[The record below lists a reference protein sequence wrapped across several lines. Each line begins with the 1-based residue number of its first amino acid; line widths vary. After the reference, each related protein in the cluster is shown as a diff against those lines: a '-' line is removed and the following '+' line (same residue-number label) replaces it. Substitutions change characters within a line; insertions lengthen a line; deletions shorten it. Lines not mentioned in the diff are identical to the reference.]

1 MSTVIRTTEGK
12 CPRWMRS
19 IVRADDGNHYCVDTT
34 RTFDYGPETMVF
46 PYDIKQDCV
55 TDWKELYTRRYSDM
69 TIAGLGHMDI
79 SKNVEECMA
88 AYKKD

>member
-1 MSTVIRTTEGK
+1 MSTVIRTMEEK
-12 CPRWMRS
+12 PRWMRS
-19 IVRADDGNHYCVDTT
+19 IVKTDDGNYYCVDTAN
-34 RTFDYGPETMVF
+34 TFDFGPETMVF
-46 PYDIKQDCV
+46 PYNEQFGYV

-79 SKNVEECMA
+79 SKNVEECIA